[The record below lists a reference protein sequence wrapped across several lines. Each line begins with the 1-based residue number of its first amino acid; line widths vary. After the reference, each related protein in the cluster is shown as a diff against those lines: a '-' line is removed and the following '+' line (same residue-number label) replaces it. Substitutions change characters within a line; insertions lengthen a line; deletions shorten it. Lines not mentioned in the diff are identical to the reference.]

1 MGTQKG
7 AHGCATTQPPFLQ
20 TPQLPG
26 TATARPEVTRLLPT
40 MHLPPSVFPSF
51 HPLSVSLSVRPSIHS
66 PLRRS
71 FPSHSAFVSLLSLAR
86 CSTPP
91 PPFSFH
97 LLSTRTPL
105 SFTCVHVV
113 RDCLVDASRRAF
125 EGGGGEMFFGRMW
138 TMRFFGKFERLEEG
152 VIIAQSVECN

>member
-91 PPFSFH
+91 PPRFPSISFRLEHPCH
-97 LLSTRTPL
+97 LHACTWYVTVSWTR
-105 SFTCVHVV
+105 
-113 RDCLVDASRRAF
+113 RD
-125 EGGGGEMFFGRMW
+125 
-138 TMRFFGKFERLEEG
+138 ERLKEEEERCFLEG
-152 VIIAQSVECN
+152 CGR